1 MCTDYLQTE
10 ITQENAEEVT
20 QMTSDVAEA
29 ISDVEEEQ
37 TTENL
42 EVVINVIIG
51 TTNITDSD
59 TTITEQVSIESY
71 LLLVLLKPKKCNT
84 LA

>member
-20 QMTSDVAEA
+20 QMTSNIAEA

-42 EVVINVIIG
+42 EVVINVIIR

-71 LLLVLLKPKKCNT
+71 LLLVLLKPKK
-84 LA
+84 